1 MIFNESPLLIIQGGI
16 FVRYIF
22 MKHFVYLRKL
32 SFLGRCR
39 KMTIGVEVGVEGQ
52 EKSEK

>member
-1 MIFNESPLLIIQGGI
+1 M
-16 FVRYIF
+16 RYIF

-32 SFLGRCR
+32 SFLDRCR
-39 KMTIGVEVGVEGQ
+39 KMTIGVEVGVEGR